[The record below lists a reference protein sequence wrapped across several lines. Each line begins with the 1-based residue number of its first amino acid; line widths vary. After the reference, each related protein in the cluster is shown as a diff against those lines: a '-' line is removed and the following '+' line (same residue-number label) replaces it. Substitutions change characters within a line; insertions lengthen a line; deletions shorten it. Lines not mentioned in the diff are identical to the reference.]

1 MGGMG
6 AVYALG
12 WPVTAVVRWR
22 VSKASPSFAM
32 IFLKRDVYAA
42 PLFESMPDLECA
54 SVYLKNKD

>member
-42 PLFESMPDLECA
+42 PWWRWG
-54 SVYLKNKD
+54 VGVVGT

>member
-42 PLFESMPDLECA
+42 PWWRGG
-54 SVYLKNKD
+54 VGVG